1 LDKSRIERG
10 VAIPVPTSAN
20 DSFKL
25 ANAVKFVPKFDDSQ
39 MDQYLLA
46 FEKAMLV
53 LNFPKDRWTQ
63 LIQTQLTGKALK
75 VFSELTVEQCLDY
88 DTLKRALLLA
98 YARVPEF
105 HRKRF
110 RSLTKGSAESYSNF
124 AFRLSLPFKSW
135 MEGEEAFD
143 SLAQMREV
151 IKLEQFVN
159 CLPVEIHRWVVEK
172 HPKLLVDA
180 AKLADEYAV
189 LYNPFKME
197 QGQSQKLE
205 NVPTHVVQNNR
216 GNFSSQT
223 RGRGQASPRGSFN
236 RFPSIVR
243 CGKCGR
249 AGHIA
254 PYCRTFPNTSSNF
267 RADNDTTIQLEQQPK
282 PVCLCN
288 DRVSEVEERYAPYC
302 ATATLVTDEGVRKP
316 VVFLRDSGAMQSLI
330 SKEYLQKGDY
340 SDICENRL
348 IQGVLG
354 GPTEIPLVEIN
365 LENDRVKGKFLCG
378 MVDSLPNGVDLLV
391 GNDLQQIM
399 PLQICVVTRSG
410 TDTTNNNAVVLSP
423 DNDQSDVV
431 EVLSEDSDHSPDTN
445 SMVSDDDLRPDDNF
459 HIAAEH
465 NTSSSDEVD
474 LSMLFN
480 DNPTLLS
487 VDNFVTRDE
496 LIALQRN
503 DTELRKFFELAKADH
518 SNNST
523 SYFDLRNDVLI
534 RRGKDRI
541 SPSGLETSQI
551 VVPRQLHTKLLRVSH
566 DIPTAGHLGVRKTY
580 DRLARHFFW
589 VGMHKDVAL
598 YCRTCNVC
606 QRLGKADKHQR
617 APLIN
622 LPVIGNIFSKIAVD
636 IVGPLKKCKSGNRF
650 ILTVIDLASHY
661 PLAFPLQTHT
671 AAEVVK
677 CLIQVF
683 SNYGFPDELLSDCG
697 SEFMSELTQ
706 IFLTECQVFQ
716 LKTSPYHPQTNGC
729 LERFH
734 RTLKSMLK
742 GCGETFPG
750 DWDQLLPWVLFSYRE
765 VPVENLGFSPFEL
778 VFGRNVKGILQLIKN
793 SWLHDDML
801 ASHKSQNIIDF
812 VLDLRE
818 KIRTS
823 LALANEMEEKGKG
836 ISKSFYDKKAREI
849 SYEVGEQVLLLLPLI
864 GKPLQAKY
872 SGPYTVERRLGEVD
886 YVISTPDRRKT
897 RRVVHVNLMK
907 RFIPRNVPLLPV
919 ASVLSCSDVPNK
931 FVSVSMDH
939 LQLQQRDDLT
949 SLLDAYRTIFD
960 DKPGRTTIVQHRI
973 SLLPDARPV
982 RLAPYRMS
990 PDKMRCVDAEILA
1003 LLEDGV
1009 IEECTSAWAAP
1020 ILVVPKP
1027 DGTGRLCVDFRRL
1040 NALTEPDPFPMP
1052 RIDAL
1057 LDRLGGVTFMTKL
1070 DMTKAYFQVPIDP
1083 AHVPL
1088 TGFVTPHGHYQ
1099 WRYMAFGLRNA
1110 PATFSRLVTKV
1121 FKGLE
1126 NFCEAYLDDVMVFS
1140 KSWLNHVE
1148 HLGQVFERVREAN
1161 LTLNLRKCE
1170 FANAKLDFLGHSL
1183 SLNTVQPRQQKVNA
1197 LLSFPPPRNKKQ
1209 VQSLLGLAGYYRKFL
1224 PHYADLTLP
1233 LTKLLKNN
1241 VPFKWSAEANNA
1253 FLDLKSRLATRPILR
1268 PPDYDLPFSVAVDAS
1283 DTCVGAVLFQVV
1295 DGTEHPICFLSRKL
1309 RSSELNYAT
1318 VEKEALALIT
1328 AVRAFSVYFGAQMV
1342 TVYTDH
1348 SPLQYLQT
1356 MRNHNAKLT
1365 RWWIELQQYSITIHH
1380 RAGKDN
1386 ILPDLLSRPSTIDAS
1401 RSVFVGHPMS
1411 SLEIRRSVAKCPSH
1425 SPTLASRVGLVAD
1438 LGQTKVL

>member
-1 LDKSRIERG
+1 
-10 VAIPVPTSAN
+10 
-20 DSFKL
+20 
-25 ANAVKFVPKFDDSQ
+25 
-39 MDQYLLA
+39 M
-46 FEKAMLV
+46 
-53 LNFPKDRWTQ
+53 
-63 LIQTQLTGKALK
+63 
-75 VFSELTVEQCLDY
+75 
-88 DTLKRALLLA
+88 
-98 YARVPEF
+98 
-105 HRKRF
+105 
-110 RSLTKGSAESYSNF
+110 
-124 AFRLSLPFKSW
+124 
-135 MEGEEAFD
+135 
-143 SLAQMREV
+143 
-151 IKLEQFVN
+151 
-159 CLPVEIHRWVVEK
+159 
-172 HPKLLVDA
+172 
-180 AKLADEYAV
+180 
-189 LYNPFKME
+189 
-197 QGQSQKLE
+197 
-205 NVPTHVVQNNR
+205 
-216 GNFSSQT
+216 
-223 RGRGQASPRGSFN
+223 
-236 RFPSIVR
+236 R

-254 PYCRTFPNTSSNF
+254 PYCRTFPNTPSNF
-267 RADNDTTIQLEQQPK
+267 RAGNDTTMQLEHQPK
-282 PVCLCN
+282 PVCLCV
-288 DRVSEVEERYAPYC
+288 DRLSEVEEQYAPYC
-302 ATATLVTDEGVRKP
+302 ATATLFTDEGVRKP

-340 SDICENRL
+340 SDMRENRL
-348 IQGVLG
+348 IQGILG

-378 MVDSLPNGVDLLV
+378 MVDSLPNGVDILI

-399 PLQICVVTRSG
+399 PLQVCVVTRSG
-410 TDTTNNNAVVLSP
+410 TDTTNNHAVVLSP
-423 DNDQSDVV
+423 DNDLSDVA
-431 EVLSEDSDHSPDTN
+431 EVLSMDSDHSPDTN
-445 SMVSDDDLRPDDNF
+445 SMVFDDDLCPDNDVHISAEHTTSSDDNVDLTALF
-459 HIAAEH
+459 TEH
-465 NTSSSDEVD
+465 NTSSNDDFD
-474 LSMLFN
+474 LTVLFD
-480 DNPTLLS
+480 DNQTPLLS
-487 VDNFVTRDE
+487 VDHFVTREE
-496 LIALQRN
+496 LIALQRD
-503 DTELRKFFELAKADH
+503 DTELRKLFELAKADH
-518 SNNST
+518 SNNPT
-523 SYFDLRNDVLI
+523 SYYDLRNDVLI
-534 RRGKDRI
+534 RCGKDRI

-551 VVPRQLHTKLLRVSH
+551 VVPRQLHHKLLRVSH

-650 ILTVIDLASHY
+650 ILTVIDLASHF

-671 AAEVVK
+671 AAEVVR

-683 SNYGFPDELLSDCG
+683 SHYGFPDELLSDCG

-716 LKTSPYHPQTNGC
+716 LKTSPYHPQSNGC

-750 DWDQLLPWVLFSYRE
+750 DWDQLLPWVLFAYRE
-765 VPVENLGFSPFEL
+765 VPVENLGFSPFDL

-812 VLDLRE
+812 VLNLRE
-818 KIRTS
+818 RIRTS
-823 LALANEMEEKGKG
+823 LDLANKMEEKGKA
-836 ISKSFYDKKAREI
+836 ISKSFYDKKAREV

-907 RFIPRNVPLLPV
+907 RFIPRNVTPLLPV
-919 ASVLSCSDVPNK
+919 ASVFTCSDVHNK

-949 SLLDAYRTIFD
+949 SLLNAYRTIFD
-960 DKPGRTTIVQHRI
+960 DKPGRTTVIEHRI
-973 SLLPDARPV
+973 TLLPDARPV

-990 PDKMRCVDAEILA
+990 PDKMRCVDGEIRT
-1003 LLEDGV
+1003 LLQDGV
-1009 IEECTSAWAAP
+1009 IEECNSAWAAP

-1070 DMTKAYFQVPIDP
+1070 DMTKAYFQVPIVP

-1099 WRYMAFGLRNA
+1099 WKYMAFGLRNA

-1140 KSWLNHVE
+1140 KSWSNHVE

-1197 LLSFPPPRNKKQ
+1197 LLSFPPPKNKKQ

-1241 VPFKWSAEANNA
+1241 VPFKWSAEANSA

-1268 PPDYDLPFSVAVDAS
+1268 PPDYDLPFSLAVDAS

-1309 RSSELNYAT
+1309 RPSELNYAT

-1328 AVRAFSVYFGAQMV
+1328 AVRAFSIYFGAQMV

-1386 ILPDLLSRPSTIDAS
+1386 LLPDLLSRPSPI
-1401 RSVFVGHPMS
+1401 
-1411 SLEIRRSVAKCPSH
+1411 
-1425 SPTLASRVGLVAD
+1425 
-1438 LGQTKVL
+1438 